1 MMMSSHEMTEEPN
14 VSGENGTDS
23 LKESENTEGS
33 DMPDANDEAL
43 ENLKK
48 QLEECQT
55 QSDNY
60 LDQWRRTAAEFAN
73 YKKRSEREQAE
84 ATKYCN
90 ASLITRLLPILD
102 DMDRAFQNLPG
113 ELQDHAWVKGMA
125 LVHHKFHAI
134 FEQEGVRKIET
145 EGQEFDPALHEALTH
160 EPDES
165 VPEGMILGEIE
176 KGYVLNDRVL
186 RAAKVRVSS
195 G

>member
-1 MMMSSHEMTEEPN
+1 
-14 VSGENGTDS
+14 
-23 LKESENTEGS
+23 
-33 DMPDANDEAL
+33 MPEANNEAL

-102 DMDRAFQNLPG
+102 DMDRAFQNLPD
-113 ELQDHAWVKGMA
+113 ELQDHAWVKGMS

-160 EPDES
+160 EPDET
-165 VPEGMILGEIE
+165 VQEGMILGEIE
-176 KGYVLNDRVL
+176 KGYMLNDRVL